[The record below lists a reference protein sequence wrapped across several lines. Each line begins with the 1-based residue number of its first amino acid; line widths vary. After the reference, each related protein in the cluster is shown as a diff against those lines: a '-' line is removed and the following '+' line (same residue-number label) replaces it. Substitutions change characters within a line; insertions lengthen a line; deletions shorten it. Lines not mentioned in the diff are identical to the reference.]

1 MKQPRKSRWSWQ
13 PELDQKEE
21 ETTRWFWRMPIV
33 KRCIRINGPAMGWE
47 NSHYQE
53 TSWDVLYVARNSEGL
68 VLPHHTGPELTQVL
82 LTHSLLSKWLLGTGS
97 PSIWFNRTFKFKVRE
112 DSVTSGPLPRPL
124 PWHSAPLL
132 EKRQMHFSN
141 SILKWPC
148 DACLFRARIILSKIR
163 VHEWD

>member
-21 ETTRWFWRMPIV
+21 ETTRRFWRMPIV
-33 KRCIRINGPAMGWE
+33 KRCIHINGPAMGWE

-112 DSVTSGPLPRPL
+112 DSWSLVVLFHVLSHDTRPL
-124 PWHSAPLL
+124 CLRNAKCNSVTAFWNGPAMLACSEHAS
-132 EKRQMHFSN
+132 FSP
-141 SILKWPC
+141 K
-148 DACLFRARIILSKIR
+148 
-163 VHEWD
+163 